1 MCVCRERA
9 GFVPRLCGWRRLACF
24 LRLLLTKW
32 VYLRHILGIASS
44 LATSLHSSRTNSQA
58 KLFAPRTLFSKYS
71 MAEEKLDAAEDMPWV
86 AYGTMEND
94 VHEVSPASLEGHVAM
109 AIEAGARHFD
119 CAELYESTE
128 HVGKVRNLW

>member
-1 MCVCRERA
+1 M
-9 GFVPRLCGWRRLACF
+9 
-24 LRLLLTKW
+24 
-32 VYLRHILGIASS
+32 S
-44 LATSLHSSRTNSQA
+44 
-58 KLFAPRTLFSKYS
+58 
-71 MAEEKLDAAEDMPWV
+71 EEKLDAAEDMPWV

-128 HVGKVRNLW
+128 HVGKVRSCGCALAPLCNAGACAGYTGGDHHAFVGYTWCRIFSCTCIRP